1 MKITIDNLKENRA
14 EIIEHIEGR
23 GFTTNCDLK
32 TFMNKI
38 ISELPT
44 WEYDEEETM
53 LYNIQLLCN
62 DIYRM
67 NFSDSA
73 VKKARK
79 DNNPNSLR
87 NTMSRLHEDET
98 NNFLNKEYSKN

>member
-79 DNNPNSLR
+79 DNNPNSLC
-87 NTMSRLHEDET
+87 NIMSNIHQDET
-98 NNFLNKEYSKN
+98 YNIYTKSYQRD